1 MKCKMSEEP
10 LERANE
16 EEPDSSV
23 SDLNPVKPEEAES
36 TRSALRLGF
45 CSTPHVQN
53 QNLSLTLVPLLCP
66 PGPAVRVHNATTTE
80 CFTDITMVTKQRG
93 STGNMAAVF

>member
-23 SDLNPVKPEEAES
+23 SDLTPVKPEEAEL
-36 TRSALRLGF
+36 THGALRLGF
-45 CSTPHVQN
+45 C
-53 QNLSLTLVPLLCP
+53 
-66 PGPAVRVHNATTTE
+66 
-80 CFTDITMVTKQRG
+80 
-93 STGNMAAVF
+93 